1 MGCGRSSGLTG
12 PVTFQDLPV
21 PYGDLTTTTT
31 TTIKLLKKKRK
42 KKKVHYWMSSS
53 TEQHRRGAAT
63 PNNGTRLFLS
73 HLYGTT
79 MSSVWRPVN
88 AAANRSDTDL
98 LRPAHRQGV
107 VVIRLLGVVIRAHFV
122 DIESHIVPLFVSS
135 RPARQ
140 RTQDHDA
147 VQPHCLLPAALSVSS
162 SQLHVPDGGGG

>member
-1 MGCGRSSGLTG
+1 
-12 PVTFQDLPV
+12 
-21 PYGDLTTTTT
+21 
-31 TTIKLLKKKRK
+31 
-42 KKKVHYWMSSS
+42 MSSS

-63 PNNGTRLFLS
+63 P
-73 HLYGTT
+73 TT
-79 MSSVWRPVN
+79 AAGCFCHIYTAQRCPLWRPVN

>member
-1 MGCGRSSGLTG
+1 MWQKQWVNWPIDFSRFASSLWR
-12 PVTFQDLPV
+12 PDNNNNNNNKASQ
-21 PYGDLTTTTT
+21 
-31 TTIKLLKKKRK
+31 KKKEK
-42 KKKVHYWMSSS
+42 KSSLLDVQLDR
-53 TEQHRRGAAT
+53 TAPQRCCDA
-63 PNNGTRLFLS
+63 NNGTRLFLS
-73 HLYGTT
+73 HLYATT